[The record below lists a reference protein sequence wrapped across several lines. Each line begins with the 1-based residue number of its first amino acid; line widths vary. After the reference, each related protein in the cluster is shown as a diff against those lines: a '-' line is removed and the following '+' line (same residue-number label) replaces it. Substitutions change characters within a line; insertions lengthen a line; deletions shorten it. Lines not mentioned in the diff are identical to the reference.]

1 VEAAA
6 AVRPRGHLAVPGS
19 ARRATGRGALSTA
32 FITLLVVGTDLFIV
46 SPLLPEIARHYRVSP
61 GLAGVSVTAF
71 SAAYVVGA
79 PSLGTL
85 ADRTGRRVTVVT
97 GLAGFAVANLLTGL
111 APWFALLLC
120 ARIGAGLAAAAV
132 SPALFALV
140 GQSAPAQRRGAW
152 MSTAVA
158 GFLISLTTGA
168 PAGVGVAAVLGW
180 RAPFLGIGS
189 LALVLAAVNWFAW
202 RATPAAAQP
211 QAAVTGPRVRLI
223 SRIFAVMAT
232 CLWGFSVYGLYTY
245 LGTGLRADARFS
257 PGLVATALFV
267 YGAGAVAGSLSGG
280 RLGDRYSM
288 ARVAPISLAVLS
300 GLELLVDAALRGP
313 PAVLLV
319 ALGIFALTA
328 YPFLPAYQSRLV
340 AAFPRHS
347 GSLLAWNSSAMYLGI
362 GLSAAVGGGLL
373 NGVGFWA
380 IPVTGACA
388 GIVGAIVCRRESGPH
403 LGYLPRHSM
412 NQPFLLYPH

>member
-1 VEAAA
+1 MEAAA
-6 AVRPRGHLAVPGS
+6 AVRPRGHLAVPGGP
-19 ARRATGRGALSTA
+19 RRARGRVALSTA
-32 FITLLVVGTDLFIV
+32 FITLLVVGTDLFVV
-46 SPLLPEIARHYRVSP
+46 SPLLPAIARHYRVSP

-79 PSLGTL
+79 PSLGNV
-85 ADRTGRRVTVVT
+85 ADRIGRRITVVT
-97 GLAGFAVANLLTGL
+97 GLAGFAVANVLTGL

-120 ARIGAGLAAAAV
+120 ARVAAGLAAAAV

-140 GQSAPAQRRGAW
+140 GQCAPPQRRGAW

-168 PAGVGVAAVLGW
+168 PAGVGVAAALGW
-180 RAPFLGIGS
+180 QAPFLGIGM
-189 LALVLAAVNWFAW
+189 LALVLALVNWLAW
-202 RATPAAAQP
+202 RAAPAAAP
-211 QAAVTGPRVRLI
+211 HAAVAGLRPRLI
-223 SRIFAVMAT
+223 SRVFAVMAT

-245 LGTGLRADARFS
+245 LGTGLRADAGFS
-257 PGLVATALFV
+257 PSLVATALFV
-267 YGAGAVAGSLSGG
+267 YGAGAVAGSLTGG
-280 RLGDRYSM
+280 RLGDRYGM
-288 ARVAPISLAVLS
+288 ARVAPVSLAVLS
-300 GLELLVDAALRGP
+300 GFELLVDAALRGP

-340 AAFPRHS
+340 AAFPRHG